1 MGVSRMVTLQYLKLA
16 SLKSYLIQKI
26 SATPHIESRLRYMEK
41 LPDQSIGWCFFGSE
55 VEWWE

>member
-41 LPDQSIGWCFFGSE
+41 LPDQSIG
-55 VEWWE
+55 